1 MVRCSGQGRGLWWA
15 CRHLSPGLAEW
26 LVRASPSLALHPQQP
41 LSLSGCLLTCKV
53 DIVTVSEWRF
63 SQGAEGSTL
72 HRTGTFLST
81 GYYFYYSILKGNDG
95 NLKTVRCHRVEDA
108 SCRDL
113 WGMCLEQHWSFS
125 FLFSLGISRFRVKH
139 NAASSM
145 IQSLR
150 SSKWMD
156 LKIKNPKQSCIFP
169 NTNDDFYLVPGFN
182 RD

>member
-1 MVRCSGQGRGLWWA
+1 MPGSVPGAVICVTSFIFIIILWGPEQSCWIT
-15 CRHLSPGLAEW
+15 
-26 LVRASPSLALHPQQP
+26 HPN
-41 LSLSGCLLTCKV
+41 SDTYR
-53 DIVTVSEWRF
+53 VTVSEWRF

-150 SSKWMD
+150 ISKWMD